1 MVWLLT
7 RVGYRIVDLAGMR
20 YGVMA
25 DENPAPAVLDP
36 TDSNQARAL
45 T

>member
-20 YGVMA
+20 YAVMA
-25 DENPAPAVLDP
+25 DKNLASAVLDP
-36 TDSNQARAL
+36 TDNNQERAL